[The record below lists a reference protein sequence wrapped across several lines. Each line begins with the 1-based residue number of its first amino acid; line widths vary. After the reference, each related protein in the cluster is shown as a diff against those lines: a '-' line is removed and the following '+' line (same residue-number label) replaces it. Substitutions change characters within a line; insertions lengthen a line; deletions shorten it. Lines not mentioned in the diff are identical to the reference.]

1 MLGIKLYQ
9 TQWINTANPIG
20 RWPGEANMQAAVE
33 VKALSRVFEPKK
45 KKEGKSVKALD
56 SADLRIERGELF
68 GLLGP
73 NGAGKTTLLKI
84 LSTLLLPTAGKALV
98 AGFDVEKQFL
108 EVRKRINMV
117 SGGEISGYGL
127 LTVKEN
133 LWMFTQ
139 FYGIKSKVATERIDE
154 MLTRFEMTDKRN
166 EKVRTL
172 STGQRQK
179 MNIVRGF
186 VTDPE
191 IIFLD
196 EPTLGLDVNAS
207 RVIRD
212 YIVEWVEGRPD
223 RTVLLTTHY
232 MAEADELCDRIAII
246 DQGRIL
252 ACDTPRNLKR
262 MVKTSTT
269 FSLDVTHDEG
279 EAVLRHAQGRGQVQL
294 QRRCRAVASPTSS
307 SYSRTRRV
315 VSDIVSGV
323 LKSGSKI
330 VSLRKTEPTLEDVFI
345 QMVGK
350 GLD

>member
-1 MLGIKLYQ
+1 ME
-9 TQWINTANPIG
+9 P
-20 RWPGEANMQAAVE
+20 AVE
-33 VKALSRVFEPKK
+33 TKSLSRVFEPKK
-45 KKEGKSVKALD
+45 KKEGKSVTALD
-56 SADLRIERGELF
+56 SVDLRIERGELF

-84 LSTLLLPTAGKALV
+84 LSTLLLPTSGKAYV
-98 AGFDVEKQFL
+98 AGLDVETQFT

-133 LWMFTQ
+133 LWMFSQ
-139 FYGIKSKVATERIDE
+139 FYGIKSAVANQRIDE
-154 MLTRFEMTDKRN
+154 MLELFGLADKRN

-179 MNIVRGF
+179 MNVIRGF

-212 YIVEWVEGRPD
+212 FVVDWVGNGKA

-232 MAEADELCDRIAII
+232 MMEADQLCDRLAII
-246 DQGRIL
+246 DDGRIL
-252 ACDTPRNLKR
+252 ACNTPENLKKI
-262 MVKTSTT
+262 VKMNRT
-269 FSLDVTHDEG
+269 FKLDVTSLKDKSNFGSIPGVENFTFRDDAEKDQTYLKFVLTDES
-279 EAVLRHAQGRGQVQL
+279 A
-294 QRRCRAVASPTSS
+294 
-307 SYSRTRRV
+307 
-315 VSDIVSGV
+315 VSDIVSEV
-323 LKSGSKI
+323 LKKGSKI
-330 VSLRKTEPTLEDVFI
+330 LSLQKTEPTLEDVFI
-345 QMVGK
+345 KMVGK
-350 GLD
+350 GFE